1 MMIAYKRRG
10 FTLVELLVVIA
21 IIGILIGMLLPAVQ
35 MVREAARRTSCM
47 NNQKQIALACH
58 NYESSHGH
66 FPPAYNA
73 WDSNNLDRYIGLP
86 WDNRGGTD
94 YAGNF
99 YAWSALILPYAEQNN
114 LYQEMMLNK
123 SWGCDMIC
131 SNGQGLTTIVLPIY
145 ICPSDPGDNHND
157 CYTSDAGIK
166 PAKSNYVACT
176 GDSTWY
182 GRINNPD
189 WNHLWGVFGWNS
201 KTTFANIRDGSSHT
215 ILVGERSSE
224 PETGSSPQ
232 NIYGAIWL
240 GAHNTNNITH
250 LSSPKARFYSCTG
263 RTGSTANY
271 VVNGHYRG
279 RNIASS
285 SHAAG
290 ATLSLADGSVQFVSE
305 NLDLSIFRNLSQ
317 MTDGSVIGEW

>member
-1 MMIAYKRRG
+1 MMITSKRRG

-35 MVREAARRTSCM
+35 MVRESARRTSCM

-58 NYESSHGH
+58 NYENSHGH
-66 FPPAYNA
+66 FPPAYNPD
-73 WDSNNLDRYIGLP
+73 DSGVLKRYVGLP
-86 WDNRGGTD
+86 WDDRGGTN
-94 YAGNF
+94 YEGNY

-114 LYQEMMLNK
+114 LYQEMMINK

-131 SNGQGLTTIVLPIY
+131 ANGQGLTTIVLPIY
-145 ICPSDPGDNHND
+145 ICPSDPGDNHNE
-157 CYTSDAGIK
+157 CYTSDASIR

-176 GDSTWY
+176 GFNTWASNL
-182 GRINNPD
+182 RNMSKS
-189 WNHLWGVFGWNS
+189 HTWGVFGWNS
-201 KTTFANIRDGSSHT
+201 KTSFNDILDGSSHT

-224 PETGSSPQ
+224 PETGSHPQ
-232 NIYGAIWL
+232 DLHGAIWL
-240 GAHNTNNITH
+240 GAHNIDNITH
-250 LSSPKARFYSCTG
+250 LAGTAKYYSCTG
-263 RTGSTANY
+263 RTGSGVNY
-271 VVNGHYRG
+271 AVNGHYRG

-305 NLDLSIFRNLSQ
+305 NLDQSILNNLSK
-317 MTDGSVIGEW
+317 MADRAVIGDW

>member
-1 MMIAYKRRG
+1 MLTASKRRG

-58 NYESSHGH
+58 NYEFNNGH

-73 WDSNNLDRYIGLP
+73 WNSNGLKRYIGLP

-94 YAGNF
+94 YRGNY

-131 SNGQGLTTIVLPIY
+131 SNGQGLTTIALPMY
-145 ICPSDPGDNHND
+145 ICPSDPGDNFND

-176 GDSTWY
+176 GDLTWY

-189 WNHLWGVFGWNS
+189 FNHLWGVFGWNS
-201 KTTFANIRDGSSHT
+201 KTTFAKILDGSSHT

-224 PETGSSPQ
+224 PETGSNPQ

-250 LSSPKARFYSCTG
+250 ISSPKVRFYSCTG
-263 RTGSTANY
+263 RTGSSVEY
-271 VVNGHYRG
+271 VVNGDYKG

-317 MTDGSVIGEW
+317 MADGEVVGDW